1 MIDLK
6 ELERRLDEALAK
18 ETSESLSSWLLN
30 QRKDNLESFLG
41 VGCFA
46 KFKGNPYSFNMG
58 SPKDNVYNSSNNNN
72 PSEFLGNAA

>member
-18 ETSESLSSWLLN
+18 ETLESLSSWLLN

-41 VGCFA
+41 AGCLA
-46 KFKGNPYSFNMG
+46 KFKVNPYSFSLD
-58 SPKDNVYNSSNNNN
+58 SPKNAVYHSSNNNN
-72 PSEFLGNAA
+72 PSEYLTKAA

>member
-18 ETSESLSSWLLN
+18 ETSESLSSWLQN

-41 VGCFA
+41 AGCLT
-46 KFKGNPYSFNMG
+46 KFKGNPYSFNTD
-58 SPKDNVYNSSNNNN
+58 SPEVAVYQSSNDNN
-72 PSEFLGNAA
+72 PSEFLAKAA